1 MVLTKSSRPARPS
14 GLRNVLNLEDDHLN
28 MSPAAA
34 HNNHRYVEEI
44 LPQQARKPMTV
55 IISQML
61 RSIVIPGSYVVKVAT
76 NDARDGSPPIMASI
90 GNCRPSKSLDS
101 ESPIE
106 EKSSAAI
113 VNITQ
118 SLPADTISPREPPQQ
133 EADLVVAG
141 PPMRPMI
148 PRTLLQR
155 HLHMAYYR
163 PAEVPYQSRRLPRIA
178 SSWPQPI
185 IKGVDPQ
192 ADLIDARAMFG
203 ISDDFEEWLK
213 RETECLRA
221 SIIAREM
228 IFEAQRKD
236 IPLPCSPNNAGR
248 DSSNLRR
255 DQLERGL
262 YNALIKALVLDKATG
277 RSSGVRT
284 SQAERFTGARVCG
297 ETDDGVLRAHP
308 KDFEL
313 NKKQLKARKDMWAAA
328 VAIKQVQH
336 QVVEQRRGA
345 LQASRVQNQQS
356 SATKTSGGS

>member
-14 GLRNVLNLEDDHLN
+14 GLRNVLNLEDDHLDL
-28 MSPAAA
+28 SATAA
-34 HNNHRYVEEI
+34 HSDHRYVEER

-61 RSIVIPGSYVVKVAT
+61 RSLVVISGSYVVKVAT
-76 NDARDGSPPIMASI
+76 NDALDGSPSSTASI

-101 ESPIE
+101 ESPLE
-106 EKSSAAI
+106 EKSSVAI

-118 SLPADTISPREPPQQ
+118 SLPADTNAPREPPQQ

-148 PRTLLQR
+148 HRTLLQR

-178 SSWPQPI
+178 SSWPQPM

-228 IFEAQRKD
+228 LFEAQRKG
-236 IPLPCSPNNAGR
+236 IPLPCAPTNAVR
-248 DSSNLRR
+248 DTSSLRR
-255 DQLERGL
+255 AHLEQGL
-262 YNALIKALVLDKATG
+262 YNALIKALVLYKATG
-277 RSSGVRT
+277 RFPGVRT
-284 SQAERFTGARVCG
+284 SQAEPFTGARVC
-297 ETDDGVLRAHP
+297 ETYDGVLRAHP
-308 KDFEL
+308 KNFEL
-313 NKKQLKARKDMWAAA
+313 NKKQLKARKDMWVAA
-328 VAIKQVQH
+328 VAIKPMQQ
-336 QVVEQRRGA
+336 QVVEQHGGV
-345 LQASRVQNQQS
+345 LQVSRVQNQLS
-356 SATKTSGGS
+356 SPTKTSGGS